1 MQLRPRRKVA
11 KATFVAAIA
20 ATLFASGRAEAQA
33 QTQLAITGGTGTDQ
47 RGVHS
52 DALTVAPSLLI
63 GTAVGAAL
71 SLGASLTR
79 FGNQAWSLGGAA
91 AFSGRDAIAG
101 PVAVT
106 LDASANASRL
116 DGGGGGQSNASASF
130 ASGDL
135 VPALQLDAGP
145 LTLFGG
151 VRAAT
156 GYASQDVA
164 RQPLPVFNGGTTT
177 QTQTRSAAGPT
188 FGATF
193 AMSSPRTTMRLGARE
208 DRLRVSGVAVADR
221 ALSLNIA
228 TDAVSL
234 AGSVGRRSASDEQVG
249 FGSAVIS
256 IPLGR
261 DVALDAAGGRYAS
274 NRLTGTPGGDYVNVG
289 FSLRFGGGAPAL
301 PAALPSARV
310 RGAPGVAKGYTRLA
324 IDAPDAERVEIAGDF
339 NDWTPVAATRVANGV
354 WYADLRIAPGQYRY
368 AFRVNGKEW
377 RVPRGATAAHD
388 EFGGKSAWLIVAAPS
403 P

>member
-1 MQLRPRRKVA
+1 MQSRPRREVA
-11 KATFVAAIA
+11 KATLIAIA
-20 ATLFASGRAEAQA
+20 ATLIASGRAEAQA
-33 QTQLAITGGTGTDQ
+33 QTQTQLAITGGTGTDQ
-47 RGVHS
+47 RGVRS
-52 DALTVAPSLLI
+52 NALTVAPSLLI
-63 GTAVGAAL
+63 GTAIGAAL

-116 DGGGGGQSNASASF
+116 QGGGQSNASASF

-135 VPALQLDAGP
+135 RPALQVDAGP
-145 LTLFGG
+145 LMLFGG

-164 RQPLPVFNGGTTT
+164 RQPLPVFNGGTMT
-177 QTQTRSAAGPT
+177 QSQTRSAAEPT

-221 ALSLNIA
+221 AVSLNIA
-228 TDAVSL
+228 TNAVSL
-234 AGSVGRRSASDEQVG
+234 GGSVGRRSASDETVG
-249 FGSAVIS
+249 FGSAAIS
-256 IPLGR
+256 IPLSR

-274 NRLTGTPGGDYVNVG
+274 NRLTGTPGGDYFNVG
-289 FSLRFGGGAPAL
+289 LSLRFGGAPAQ
-301 PAALPSARV
+301 PSASPSARV
-310 RGAPGVAKGYTRLA
+310 RGAPGVARGHTRLA

-339 NDWTPVAATRVANGV
+339 NDWRPVAATRVANGV

-377 RVPRGATAAHD
+377 RVPRGATAARD